1 MHGCK
6 SAIRLKIG
14 FTICAGLLLLFPAL
28 TNGAETGTTITEV
41 ARLSQIASQNPT
53 NSFHIDLRGTV
64 LWADAG
70 NLVLQDASGTEALAL
85 QTSDGVL
92 RPGNDVQLQGIATI
106 RRSGAFFQI
115 GAAGPVVD
123 NNGVHPMIEKSGAVY
138 LLEGMQP
145 FEVDWF
151 NGVEKGGLEIEYQID
166 NQPRQK
172 ISPPDLFR
180 AERSA
185 TGATN
190 FVNGLEFSSYEGN
203 WEALPNFASLI
214 PVQRGNVNFIDL
226 SAASRDE
233 HVALRFQGW
242 LKIPRAGLYTFFLK
256 SDDGSRLWIGEPA
269 VQLILDARMGEL
281 PEPVAIIPGQ
291 ILPGNQV
298 NQWAQVQG
306 LVTFAARTETGLRL
320 ELQSGTG
327 RMEVEMARAEKTGT
341 ASLLNARV
349 QLTGVCQGTL
359 TPDGQ
364 RVAGKL
370 LVFDAAQMQ
379 VLQPAFKAEALQNS
393 PTNENA
399 LPVLTAAA
407 EVHRLK
413 REAAQLGYP
422 VRIRGIVTSV
432 LPEHQAFTIQD
443 SSRGLYVIDFSNS
456 RPAPPQ
462 PGEFLEVEGATDP
475 SLFAPVVNATAVRS
489 LGAGFFPE
497 PARPTWD
504 QLSNGSMDAQYVELQ
519 GMVTDVQT
527 NRVTLRTEGG
537 IIQVELRL
545 IGGEQ
550 IDFSRFE
557 NALIRVRG
565 ALFASWDYVTHQ
577 VKSGELG
584 IYGASV
590 SLEEPPPADLFSIPA
605 KSVPELRLF
614 DPQASVFQRV
624 KVAGQIVFV
633 RGHECFLMQGEHG
646 IRFVTRDATALRPG
660 DLVKVVGFP
669 DVFGSGAPVLR
680 EALAVPVGHAAL
692 LPPKILSAN
701 ELLKPEQDA
710 TLVRLE
716 GLLVN
721 VREARDE
728 TVLEMQSG
736 VRSFIAR
743 VGGTSGLSLTPG
755 SRLELTGVYA
765 APSNN
770 RQSRADAGSF
780 ELLLADANAIKV
792 LARPPWWTL
801 ERLLA
806 TVGALALGLA
816 VTVLWITQLRRKVE
830 KRTKELGREIQE
842 RQQVEHQREMEQE
855 RSRIAQ
861 DLHDELGSGITEIGM
876 LAARAGT
883 ATAQENRRSDYLE
896 QMGEKAREM
905 VTALDEIV
913 WAMNPRHDSLGSL
926 ISYFSLY
933 ADRFLGLANISW
945 RLEDST
951 ATANRVVNS
960 RVRHQLF
967 LVFKEALTN
976 VVRHS
981 QATQVTLSIEQKNGE
996 LCFSVADN
1004 GRGLPTAERTEEM
1017 DGVANMRE
1025 RMQRLDGGFE
1035 VISGPGNGTVVRF
1048 FVPARP

>member
-1 MHGCK
+1 MHGRK
-6 SAIRLKIG
+6 SALRLKLGSI
-14 FTICAGLLLLFPAL
+14 FSAGLFLLSPAL
-28 TNGAETGTTITEV
+28 ISGAEIAATITEV
-41 ARLSQIASQNPT
+41 ARLSEIASQNPT
-53 NSFHIDLRGTV
+53 NSFHVELRGTV
-64 LWADAG
+64 LWFDAG
-70 NLVLQDASGTEALAL
+70 RLVLQDTSGTEALGL
-85 QTSDGVL
+85 ETSGGVL
-92 RPGNDVQLQGIATI
+92 RPGNRIRIQGTATI
-106 RRSGAFFQI
+106 RRNGAFFQI

-138 LLEGMQP
+138 LSAGLQP
-145 FEVDWF
+145 LEVDWF
-151 NGVEKGGLEIEYQID
+151 NGVEKGGLEIEYQMD
-166 NQPRQK
+166 DQPRQK
-172 ISPPDLFR
+172 ILPTDLFR

-190 FVNGLEFSSYEGN
+190 FVNGLEFSSYEGD
-203 WEALPNFASLI
+203 WEALPDFASMTS
-214 PVQRGNVNFIDL
+214 VRRGNVNSVDL
-226 SAASRDE
+226 GVASRDE
-233 HVALRFQGW
+233 HVALHFQGW
-242 LKIPRAGLYTFFLK
+242 LKIPRARLYTFYLR
-256 SDDGSRLWIGEPA
+256 SDDGSRLWIGEPS
-269 VQLILDARMGEL
+269 VHLTVEEEAREL

-291 ILPGNQV
+291 ILPDNQV

-306 LVTFAARTETGLRL
+306 LVTFAARTETGLQL

-327 RMEVEMARAEKTGT
+327 RMEVEIARAENANTE
-341 ASLLNARV
+341 SLVNARA
-349 QLTGVCQGTL
+349 QLTGVCQGTF

-364 RVAGKL
+364 CVAGKL
-370 LVFDAAQMQ
+370 LVSDAAQMQ
-379 VLQPAFKAEALQNS
+379 VLQPAFKADAFQNS
-393 PTNENA
+393 PTNETE
-399 LPVLTAAA
+399 LPVLTAAV

-413 REAAQLGYP
+413 REAAQRGYP

-443 SSRGLYVIDFSNS
+443 SSRGLYVIDFSSS

-475 SLFAPVVNATAVRS
+475 SLFAPVVNATAVRG

-504 QLSNGSMDAQYVELQ
+504 QLANGSMDAQYVELQ

-537 IIQVELRL
+537 IIQVEVRL
-545 IGGEQ
+545 AGGAQ
-550 IDFSRFE
+550 TDFSQYE

-577 VKSGELG
+577 VKSGEVG
-584 IYGASV
+584 IYGASL
-590 SLEEPPPADLFSIPA
+590 SLDEPPPKDLFSTPA

-646 IRFVTRDATALRPG
+646 IRFVTRDATALHPG

-669 DVFGSGAPVLR
+669 DVFGTGAPVLR
-680 EALAVPVGHAAL
+680 EALAVQVGHAAL
-692 LPPKILSAN
+692 LPPKKLSSD
-701 ELLKPEQDA
+701 ELLKPEHDA
-710 TLVRLE
+710 TRVRLD

-728 TVLEMQSG
+728 TVFEMQSG
-736 VRSFIAR
+736 VRNFIAR
-743 VGGTSGLSLTPG
+743 LAGPSESSLTPG
-755 SRLELTGVYA
+755 SRLQLTGVYA
-765 APSNN
+765 APSGN
-770 RQSRADAGSF
+770 RQGRADAGSF
-780 ELLLADANAIKV
+780 ELLLVDANAIKV

-806 TVGALALGLA
+806 MVGALALGLA

-830 KRTKELGREIQE
+830 KRTMELGHEIQE

-876 LAARAGT
+876 LAARART
-883 ATAQENRRSDYLE
+883 ASAQENRRSDYLE

-926 ISYFSLY
+926 VSYFSLY

-951 ATANRVVNS
+951 AAANRVVNS
-960 RVRHQLF
+960 RQRHQLF

-976 VVRHS
+976 IVRHS

-1004 GRGLPTAERTEEM
+1004 GRGLPTGERTEEM

-1035 VISGPGNGTVVRF
+1035 VTGAPGTGTVVRF